1 MKKILVTITAVILC
15 FSTMILAQ
23 TQSEEQRKLN
33 FLVGEWKSVS
43 VDQNTGKESFGDSS
57 IHWVLGGTWVQWKFV
72 SQLEQCSLEVLTLIN
87 YHDEK
92 KQYAFYSFNPY
103 DDEPIPHYGNWLD
116 TNTLR
121 IETNFQGEN
130 VWVDFKIK
138 ENGDFVQEH
147 SKKTSSGERIITAK
161 TNYSKKK

>member
-23 TQSEEQRKLN
+23 KQSEEQSRLN

-43 VDQNTGKESFGDSS
+43 VDQNTGKESFGNSS
-57 IHWVLGGTWVQWKFV
+57 IQWSLGGTWLQWKFV
-72 SQLEQCSLEVLTLIN
+72 AQLEQCSLEVLTLIN

-103 DDEPIPHYGNWLD
+103 DDEPIPHYGNGLD

-130 VWVDFKIK
+130 IWVDFKIK

-147 SKKTSSGERIITAK
+147 SKKTSSGERVITAK
-161 TNYSKKK
+161 TNYSKTK

>member
-1 MKKILVTITAVILC
+1 
-15 FSTMILAQ
+15 MILAQ
-23 TQSEEQRKLN
+23 KQSEEQKKLN

-43 VDQNTGKESFGDSS
+43 VNQNTGKESFGNSS
-57 IHWVLGGTWVQWKFV
+57 IQWVLGGSWLQWKFV
-72 SQLEQCSLEVLTLIN
+72 AQLEQGPLEVLTLIN
-87 YHDEK
+87 YHDKK

-103 DDEPIPHYGNWLD
+103 DDEPIPHYGHWLD

-147 SKKTSSGERIITAK
+147 SKRSASGERVITAK
-161 TNYSKKK
+161 TIYSKKK

>member
-1 MKKILVTITAVILC
+1 MKKIFVTIAAIIFC
-15 FSTMILAQ
+15 FSTMIPAQ
-23 TQSEEQRKLN
+23 KQSEEQRKLN

-43 VDQNTGKESFGDSS
+43 VNQNTGKESTGNSS
-57 IHWVLGGTWVQWKFV
+57 IQWVLGGTWLQWKFV
-72 SQLEQCSLEVLTLIN
+72 AQLEQGPLEVLTLIN

-103 DDEPIPHYGNWLD
+103 DDEPIAHYGNWLD

-121 IETNFQGEN
+121 IETNFQGVN
-130 VWVDFKIK
+130 VRVDFKIK

-147 SKKTSSGERIITAK
+147 SRRTSSGERVITTR
-161 TNYSKKK
+161 TNYSKTK